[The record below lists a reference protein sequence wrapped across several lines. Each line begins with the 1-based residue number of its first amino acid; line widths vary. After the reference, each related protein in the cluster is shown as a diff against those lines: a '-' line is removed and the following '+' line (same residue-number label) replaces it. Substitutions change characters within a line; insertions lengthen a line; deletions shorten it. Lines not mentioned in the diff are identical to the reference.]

1 MSVLVFIYLD
11 VDTDIYIWYT
21 SNKIIYI
28 CVCVCWHVNSLYIL
42 LIHRKCSTNVQI
54 IIKYATLFTVN
65 STEPISSQRMLL
77 LTLCWPLV
85 SIANLQL
92 EKQMSVVPTWM
103 LELSLKLRSKIK
115 VEIKDVAKNF
125 SLSSMTWA
133 TSLMNY
139 IAFKNFLP
147 FLCYS
152 QYYWLQIWHMFKF
165 NPCISQG
172 SSKKQN
178 Q

>member
-1 MSVLVFIYLD
+1 
-11 VDTDIYIWYT
+11 
-21 SNKIIYI
+21 
-28 CVCVCWHVNSLYIL
+28 
-42 LIHRKCSTNVQI
+42 
-54 IIKYATLFTVN
+54 
-65 STEPISSQRMLL
+65 
-77 LTLCWPLV
+77 
-85 SIANLQL
+85 
-92 EKQMSVVPTWM
+92 MSVVPTWM

-115 VEIKDVAKNF
+115 VKIKDVAKNF

-165 NPCISQG
+165 NPCIRALQRNRTNRRYIYIYIYIYIYLTICGGWKTPRSVV
-172 SSKKQN
+172 SKMETQENWPLAPASVQRPKN
-178 Q
+178 QDNQRSEFQSKNLQA